1 MFTIAVTH
9 ERDTILCPHSDHL
22 SFFSVT
28 ASLFLCYSFFLSS
41 HHGTKSH
48 TVVIIIFYATNDF
61 SLFFFN
67 FRIISKSILHN
78 HSNSIR
84 KLNYDRRKWANT
96 FWFFFFSLS
105 WVVVLL
111 FFFSFHAFLFFFLLG
126 LRCSSFFGA
135 GHFPFFFLGAPNL
148 FFVFLVSFPCF
159 LFSGALCFLSL
170 SLNCLN
176 KPLRNRFLLVLSR
189 FSDRLRGTMVTQ
201 SKTISWTICQSSGT
215 KYVYEP
221 YSQLTVCTKWTCIV
235 HYDII
240 YKEQESQKHVTTSC
254 SGTKPFY

>member
-1 MFTIAVTH
+1 MFTIAVNH

-28 ASLFLCYSFFLSS
+28 ASLFLCYSFSLSP

-61 SLFFFN
+61 SFFFLN

-96 FWFFFFSLS
+96 FLFFFFSS
-105 WVVVLL
+105 CL
-111 FFFSFHAFLFFFLLG
+111 FFFLELSCVTSFFFFFFLFTPSFFFLLG

-135 GHFPFFFLGAPNL
+135 GHFPFSFWGAPNL

-159 LFSGALCFLSL
+159 LFSRALCFLSL
-170 SLNCLN
+170 SLDRLN
-176 KPLRNRFLLVLSR
+176 KPVQNRFLLVLSR
-189 FSDRLRGTMVTQ
+189 FCDRLRGTMLTQ
-201 SKTISWTICQSSGT
+201 W
-215 KYVYEP
+215 
-221 YSQLTVCTKWTCIV
+221 
-235 HYDII
+235 
-240 YKEQESQKHVTTSC
+240 
-254 SGTKPFY
+254 

>member
-1 MFTIAVTH
+1 MFTIAVNH
-9 ERDTILCPHSDHL
+9 ERNTILCTHSDHL

-28 ASLFLCYSFFLSS
+28 ASLFLCYFFFLSS

-61 SLFFFN
+61 SFSIFFFLLN

-96 FWFFFFSLS
+96 FLFFFFSSCLFFSWS
-105 WVVVLL
+105 WVMLL
-111 FFFSFHAFLFFFLLG
+111 FFSFLFTPFFLFFLLE
-126 LRCSSFFGA
+126 LRCFWAFSLFSMLDFSPSFWGV
-135 GHFPFFFLGAPNL
+135 PNL
-148 FFVFLVSFPCF
+148 FLLFLVSFPCF
-159 LFSGALCFLSL
+159 LFSGALHFLSL
-170 SLNCLN
+170 SLDRLN

-201 SKTISWTICQSSGT
+201 SITISWTICPSSGT
-215 KYVYEP
+215 KYVY
-221 YSQLTVCTKWTCIV
+221 VA
-235 HYDII
+235 
-240 YKEQESQKHVTTSC
+240 
-254 SGTKPFY
+254 